1 MAADV
6 RGKRGEG
13 GGAGREA
20 DDGLHEIEEE
30 EPPRGEARRKALAAA
45 LQQVFA
51 PGADRERARRAGC
64 CEGTKKR
71 CRGAWSVASSAGTQA
86 QC

>member
-51 PGADRERARRAGC
+51 PGADRERAGQPRERGFAREPRRG
-64 CEGTKKR
+64 
-71 CRGAWSVASSAGTQA
+71 VAALGR
-86 QC
+86 